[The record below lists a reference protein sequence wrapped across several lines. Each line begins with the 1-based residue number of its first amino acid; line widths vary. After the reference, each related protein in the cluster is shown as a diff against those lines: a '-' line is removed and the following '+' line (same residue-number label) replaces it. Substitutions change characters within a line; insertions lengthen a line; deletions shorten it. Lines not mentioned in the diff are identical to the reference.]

1 MRVFGDVLDFLRK
14 SILRDVSAPYLW
26 TNETL
31 CECLAQ
37 AHDTFAERT
46 LCIRDSSSIAA
57 RFILEAG
64 VDVYTMHPAVIS
76 VLSGKVDGENSPLVR
91 ANASAFDGYV
101 PPPDTVMWLESVN
114 YGTVQDG
121 TPKAYSTDDSVAGEG
136 GATTIRVW
144 PIPAAADAG
153 KEVKLRVTRLP
164 LVQCSMDTLEE
175 IPECPRQSLMGL
187 AHGAAA
193 IAYGLQDSDGNDA
206 TRVTLQRE
214 MFNMAIEDAKR
225 AARHKMFAPLSWGFG
240 RGGFSHSR

>member
-14 SILRDVSAPYLW
+14 SILRDTATPYLW

-31 CECLAQ
+31 CECIAQ

-57 RFILEAG
+57 SFELEVG
-64 VDVYTMHPAVIS
+64 VDVYPLHPTVIS
-76 VLSGKVDGENSPLVR
+76 VMSGKVAGEDNSLVR
-91 ANASAFDGYV
+91 ASASAFDGYV
-101 PPPDTVMWLESVN
+101 PPPDTVMWLENIN
-114 YGTVQDG
+114 YGAVQEG

-144 PIPAAADAG
+144 PTPAAADAG

-164 LVQCSMDTLEE
+164 LVQCSMDTLDEL
-175 IPECPRQSLMGL
+175 PDCPRQSLMGL

-193 IAYGLQDSDGNDA
+193 IAYEMQDSDGGDG
-206 TRVTLQRE
+206 TRAALQRDR
-214 MFNMAIEDAKR
+214 FDKAIEDAKR
-225 AARHKMFAPLSWGFG
+225 AARHKMFTPLSWGFG